1 MTETHTKGRILVV
14 DDSADT
20 RELLQRNLSAQGY
33 EIRSAANVPEA
44 LRVLDSAPVDLVV
57 TDLKMPGASGLDLVK
72 HIRENLRETE
82 VMMITG
88 YPSLEGA
95 VAAVKLGAEE
105 YLPKP
110 FTREELIAAV
120 TRTMEK
126 HGVKK
131 AGSSPVQWQAAS
143 GLGII
148 GESEAMQAVFKAVS
162 RAAAAMTPVLIVGES
177 GTGKE
182 MVARAIHYASAQSR
196 TPFLS
201 INCVD
206 NPEES
211 LDELLFGYS
220 PDSPSGNVES
230 QAGLWK
236 LIRRGTLYFD
246 EISGL
251 PSRIQNRIMQAIEE
265 EKAAGADPGDSRGC
279 GPLIIGSTCKDLGL
293 LARTGAFREELLFY
307 LSANTIPVP
316 ALRERGNDI
325 LLLARHFLT
334 KYSSEVG
341 RMVPRYS
348 DHALEVIKAYTWPG
362 NVGELR
368 NFVLSLLAGAQSE
381 VIDAPDFPAPMRSSV
396 AGIASLH
403 RSLAEMEAE
412 HIRDVFLS
420 VGGNKTQASEILGI
434 TRKTLREKLK
444 QDDLHKAANQ

>member
-1 MTETHTKGRILVV
+1 MTDIHAKGRILVV

-33 EIRSAANVPEA
+33 EVATAANVPEA
-44 LRVLDSAPVDLVV
+44 LRVLNSAPVDLVV

-72 HIRENLRETE
+72 HVRENLRETE

-88 YPSLEGA
+88 YPSVEGA

-120 TRTMEK
+120 TRAMEK

-131 AGSSPVQWQAAS
+131 AGSGVVQWQTVS
-143 GLGII
+143 RLGIL
-148 GESEAMQAVFKAVS
+148 GESEAMQAVFQAVS
-162 RAAAAMTPVLIVGES
+162 RAASAMTPVLVVGES

-182 MVARAIHYASAQSR
+182 MVARAIHYAGARSR

-220 PDSPSGNVES
+220 TDQSSRDFES

-236 LIRRGTLYFD
+236 LVGRGTLYFN

-251 PSRIQNRIMQAIEE
+251 SSEIQARIMRTIEE
-265 EKAAGADPGDSRGC
+265 EATAGGDSRNLKGC
-279 GPLIIGSTCKDLGL
+279 GPLIIAGTCKDLRL
-293 LARTGAFREELLFY
+293 LVRTGAFREDLLFY
-307 LSANTIPVP
+307 LSANTIPIP

-325 LLLARHFLT
+325 LLLARHLLN
-334 KYSSEVG
+334 KYASEVG
-341 RMVPRYS
+341 RPAPRYS
-348 DHALEVIKAYTWPG
+348 DHALEVMKSYTWPG
-362 NVGELR
+362 NVGELQNLVQR
-368 NFVLSLLAGAQSE
+368 LVVSTESE
-381 VIDAPDFPAPMRSSV
+381 VIDTPDFPAPMRSSAV
-396 AGIASLH
+396 TIASLH
-403 RSLAEMEAE
+403 RSLAEFEAE
-412 HIRDVFLS
+412 HIRNVFVS

-444 QDDLHKAANQ
+444 QADLQRAANQ